1 MAQFEVR
8 GLGDGSTVV
17 SLVFEAQD
25 AASAHARATA
35 DGVTVLSV
43 KRRATWGT
51 WQVGRGKRFPLQLF
65 TQELLALLNA
75 GLALVE
81 ALEALAEKEARP
93 ESKSIL
99 DQLLRAL
106 YEGQTLSAALQ
117 KFPAVFPT
125 LYVASIRASE
135 KTGDLPE
142 TLRRYIAYQAQ
153 LDVIRKK
160 LVSASIYPLMLIG
173 VGGLVALFL
182 MAYVV
187 PKFSAIYEGLDG
199 DLPLMSRLLMQWGQL
214 LEQHGSAVL
223 LGLVA
228 LLAGLVFAVTR
239 PGLKAWV
246 GQKLWQIPS
255 VGERMR
261 VYQLAR
267 FYRTL
272 GMLLGGGIAIVP
284 ALEMA
289 SGILHFSLRASLG
302 SASERIR
309 EGQTISVAME
319 ANGLTTQVALRMLRV
334 GERTGQMGEMME
346 RIAAFYDEEMAR
358 WVDWFTKLFE
368 PLLMA
373 VIGVVIGALVVLM
386 YMPIFELAGSIQ

>member
-8 GLGDGSTVV
+8 GLGDTSAVV
-17 SLVFEAQD
+17 SLVFEAHD
-25 AASAHARATA
+25 AASARARAVA

-43 KRRATWGT
+43 KRRATWET
-51 WQVGRGKRFPLQLF
+51 WQLGRGKRFPLQLF
-65 TQELLALLNA
+65 TQELLALLSA

-93 ESKSIL
+93 ESKSIF

-117 KFPAVFPT
+117 SFPAVFPT

-160 LVSASIYPLMLIG
+160 LVSASIYPLMLVG
-173 VGGLVALFL
+173 VGGLVTLFL

-187 PKFSAIYEGLDG
+187 PKFSHIYEGLDG

-223 LGLVA
+223 LGLIV
-228 LLAGLVFAVTR
+228 LLAGLVFGVTR

-289 SGILHFSLRASLG
+289 SGILHSSLRPSLR

-373 VIGVVIGALVVLM
+373 IIGVVIGALVVLM

>member
-1 MAQFEVR
+1 MAQFDVR
-8 GLGDGSTVV
+8 GVGSASAIV
-17 SLVFEAQD
+17 SLVLEAPD
-25 AASAHARATA
+25 AASAEARAAA
-35 DGVTVLSV
+35 DGLTVLSV
-43 KRRATWGT
+43 RRRASGDAWRL
-51 WQVGRGKRFPLQLF
+51 GRAKRFPLQLF

-93 ESKSIL
+93 ESKSIF

-106 YEGQTLSAALQ
+106 YEGQTLSAALE
-117 KFPAVFPT
+117 KLPAVFPA

-160 LVSASIYPLMLIG
+160 LVSASIYPLVLIG

-187 PKFSAIYEGLDG
+187 PRFSEVYEGLAG
-199 DLPLMSRLLMQWGQL
+199 ELPLMSRLLMQWGQL
-214 LEQHGSAVL
+214 LEQHGGAVSL
-223 LGLVA
+223 ALTV
-228 LLAGLVFAVTR
+228 LLAGLVFGATR
-239 PGLKAWV
+239 PALRAWI
-246 GQKLWQIPS
+246 GQKLWQFPS

-272 GMLLGGGIAIVP
+272 GMLLAGGISIVP
-284 ALEMA
+284 ALDMA
-289 SGILHFSLRASLG
+289 SGILHASLRAGLAQAG
-302 SASERIR
+302 ARIR
-309 EGQTISVAME
+309 EGQTISAAME

>member
-8 GLGDGSTVV
+8 GLGDASAVV
-17 SLVFEAQD
+17 SLVFEAHD
-25 AASAHARATA
+25 AAAARARATA

-43 KRRATWGT
+43 TRRATWET
-51 WQVGRGKRFPLQLF
+51 WQVGRAKRFPLQLF

-93 ESKSIL
+93 ESKSVF

-106 YEGQTLSAALQ
+106 YEGQTLSAALERL
-117 KFPAVFPT
+117 PTVFPT

-187 PKFSAIYEGLDG
+187 PKFSHIYEGLDG

-223 LGLVA
+223 LGLVV
-228 LLAGLVFAVTR
+228 LLGGLVFGLTR

-289 SGILHFSLRASLG
+289 SGILHSSLRASLG
-302 SASERIR
+302 RASERVR

-373 VIGVVIGALVVLM
+373 VIGIVIGALVVLM

>member
-8 GLGDGSTVV
+8 GVGSASAIV
-17 SLVFEAQD
+17 SLVLEAPD
-25 AASAHARATA
+25 AASAEARAAA
-35 DGVTVLSV
+35 DGLTVLSV
-43 KRRATWGT
+43 RSRVSGDGWRLGRA
-51 WQVGRGKRFPLQLF
+51 KRFPLQLF

-93 ESKSIL
+93 ESKSIF

-106 YEGQTLSAALQ
+106 YEGQTLSAALE
-117 KFPAVFPT
+117 KLPAVFPA

-160 LVSASIYPLMLIG
+160 LVSASIYPLVLIG

-187 PKFSAIYEGLDG
+187 PRFSEVYEGLDG
-199 DLPLMSRLLMQWGQL
+199 ELPLMSRLLMQWGQL

-223 LGLVA
+223 FVLVV
-228 LLAGLVFAVTR
+228 LLTSLVFGLTR
-239 PGLKAWV
+239 PTLRAWA

-272 GMLLGGGIAIVP
+272 GMLLAGGVSIVP
-284 ALEMA
+284 ALDMA
-289 SGILHFSLRASLG
+289 SGILHASLRAGLTQAG
-302 SASERIR
+302 ARIR
-309 EGQTISVAME
+309 EGQPISVAME

>member
-8 GLGDGSTVV
+8 GLGDASAVV
-17 SLVFEAQD
+17 SLVFEAHD
-25 AASAHARATA
+25 AASARARATA
-35 DGVTVLSV
+35 DGVTVLTV
-43 KRRATWGT
+43 KRRAGWETWKI
-51 WQVGRGKRFPLQLF
+51 GRGKHFPLQLF

-93 ESKSIL
+93 ESRSIF
-99 DQLLRAL
+99 DQLLSAL

-117 KFPAVFPT
+117 KFPAVFPA

-173 VGGLVALFL
+173 VGGLVTLFL

-187 PKFSAIYEGLDG
+187 PKFSRIYENLDG

-214 LEQHGSAVL
+214 LEQHGGAVL
-223 LGLVA
+223 LALAV
-228 LLAGLVFAVTR
+228 LLAGLVFGLTR
-239 PGLKAWV
+239 PGLKTWV
-246 GQKLWQIPS
+246 GQKLWQIPA

-302 SASERIR
+302 SASARIR
-309 EGQTISVAME
+309 EGQAISIAME

-334 GERTGQMGEMME
+334 GERTGQMDEMME

-373 VIGVVIGALVVLM
+373 VIGVVIGVLVVLM
-386 YMPIFELAGSIQ
+386 YMPIFELAGSI